1 MNSGEFFSRSEALL
15 GGTAMKRLA
24 EARVLVVGVGG
35 VGSWCAEALV
45 RTGLGHITLVDDDVV
60 AESNVNRQCPAT
72 AATVG
77 RPKVEAMAERLRAIN
92 PGCEVEA
99 ICARYPCFLFP
110 VPCSLIVDAID
121 SVDCK
126 AELILGATEAGIPI
140 VSSMGA
146 ALRLDPTKVKVTRF
160 EKVEGDGL
168 ARALRQRFKKLGR
181 FPKGKFSCAWSG
193 EQPILNTEAQ
203 RHREETE
210 DDAPVS
216 HPASAC
222 FAARYRSGDTCL
234 CVKNKGSLMQVTAV
248 FGMCLASEAIKIL
261 TKGETK

>member
-1 MNSGEFFSRSEALL
+1 MSEFFSRSEALL
-15 GGTAMKRLA
+15 GAEAMKRLA

-45 RTGLGHITLVDDDVV
+45 RTGLGHITLIDDDVV

-72 AATVG
+72 AVTVG

-92 PGCEVEA
+92 PDCEVEA
-99 ICARYPCFLFP
+99 RNSRFSSAASIS
-110 VPCSLIVDAID
+110 SLSSFDLIIDAID

-126 AELILGATEAGIPI
+126 AELILGATEAGVPI

-181 FPKGKFSCAWSG
+181 FPKGKFSCVWSG
-193 EQPILNTEAQ
+193 E
-203 RHREETE
+203 
-210 DDAPVS
+210 APVTA
-216 HPASAC
+216 PVAETATVR
-222 FAARYRSGDTCL
+222 A
-234 CVKNKGSLMQVTAV
+234 KGSLMPVTAT

>member
-1 MNSGEFFSRSEALL
+1 MA
-15 GGTAMKRLA
+15 RLQA
-24 EARVLVVGVGG
+24 ARVLVVGVGG

-45 RTGLGHITLVDDDVV
+45 RTGLGKITLVDDDVV

-77 RPKVEAMAERLRAIN
+77 RAKVEAMAERLRAIN
-92 PGCEVEA
+92 PGCEIEA
-99 ICARYPCFLFP
+99 SFERFASGSSDSRSSRISSLARYDL
-110 VPCSLIVDAID
+110 VVDAID

-126 AELILGATEAGIPI
+126 AELILAATEAGVPV

-168 ARALRQRFKKLGR
+168 ARALRQRFKKLQR
-181 FPKGKFSCAWSG
+181 FPKGKFSCVWSS
-193 EQPILNTEAQ
+193 EPPISNTE
-203 RHREETE
+203 
-210 DDAPVS
+210 
-216 HPASAC
+216 
-222 FAARYRSGDTCL
+222 
-234 CVKNKGSLMQVTAV
+234 KGSLMQVTAT
-248 FGMCLASEAIKIL
+248 FGMCLASEAIRIL

>member
-1 MNSGEFFSRSEALL
+1 MA
-15 GGTAMKRLA
+15 RLKA
-24 EARVLVVGVGG
+24 ARVLVVGVGG

-77 RPKVEAMAERLRAIN
+77 RPKVEAMAERLREIS
-92 PGCEVEA
+92 PECEVEA
-99 ICARYPCFLFP
+99 LNARYPSSSVSCLKSFD
-110 VPCSLIVDAID
+110 IVIDAID

-160 EKVEGDGL
+160 EKIEGDGL

-181 FPKGKFSCAWSG
+181 FPKGKFSCVWSG
-193 EQPILNTEAQ
+193 EVPVTTPV
-203 RHREETE
+203 RE
-210 DDAPVS
+210 DADGTV
-216 HPASAC
+216 
-222 FAARYRSGDTCL
+222 
-234 CVKNKGSLMQVTAV
+234 KGSLMPVTAT

>member
-1 MNSGEFFSRSEALL
+1 MPLSVVSEAVSEFFSRSEALL
-15 GGTAMKRLA
+15 GAEAMKRLA

-72 AATVG
+72 AETVG
-77 RPKVEAMAERLRAIN
+77 RAKVEAMAERLRVIN
-92 PGCEVEA
+92 PDCEVEA
-99 ICARYPCFLFP
+99 RNSRFSSAASIS
-110 VPCSLIVDAID
+110 SLSSFDLIIDAID

-126 AELILGATEAGIPI
+126 AELILGATEAGVPI

-181 FPKGKFSCAWSG
+181 FPSAKFSCAWSTEHAI
-193 EQPILNTEAQ
+193 EQSNNPNNRTI
-203 RHREETE
+203 
-210 DDAPVS
+210 S
-216 HPASAC
+216 
-222 FAARYRSGDTCL
+222 
-234 CVKNKGSLMQVTAV
+234 KGSLMQVTAV